1 MLREIEKGA
10 SSRDENGG
18 RSKSDAFPATC
29 SFFHPFR
36 RREQVG
42 QIHDQ
47 HDGKQES
54 MRPSRIASLVSDWPC
69 VLWLASFGYAQRDV
83 PRPVSD
89 FLRGLETDLTST
101 IDVAGLLAQS
111 RRDVCALLRYYGPAA
126 KAWQL
131 EPALAKEMGDDEL
144 FEFVVIRATSALAG
158 GCDLLSR
165 YDLRNLSFETIEKS
179 KVSERYWSETSEG
192 HCHISH
198 DGVSLTDSEGR
209 PIVLRNRSDLKD
221 YWKLQKRFKTKNQ
234 PFCFGKRLGYGNL
247 SSKSGLSQAR
257 VRAGFGGSSRMYQSA
272 SPFTRRK
279 SVCCPTPP
287 PHALHSAPGGPTAK
301 GDLPLSSCVVVRQ
314 RFLTPHLPKK
324 SPTTRTGTEEIPPG
338 ERWRVTPGSV
348 HWVPPPAAKRRGVSL
363 ASIEHD
369 CPDRRSM
376 HQ

>member
-1 MLREIEKGA
+1 M
-10 SSRDENGG
+10 
-18 RSKSDAFPATC
+18 
-29 SFFHPFR
+29 
-36 RREQVG
+36 
-42 QIHDQ
+42 
-47 HDGKQES
+47 
-54 MRPSRIASLVSDWPC
+54 
-69 VLWLASFGYAQRDV
+69 
-83 PRPVSD
+83 
-89 FLRGLETDLTST
+89 
-101 IDVAGLLAQS
+101 
-111 RRDVCALLRYYGPAA
+111 CALLRYYGPAA

-234 PFCFGKRLGYGNL
+234 SFCFGKRLGYGNL

-301 GDLPLSSCVVVRQ
+301 GDLPLSSCVVVTE
-314 RFLTPHLPKK
+314 RFLTPHLPKEITDDENRHGG
-324 SPTTRTGTEEIPPG
+324 SPSWEAVARDTGG
-338 ERWRVTPGSV
+338 
-348 HWVPPPAAKRRGVSL
+348 HWVPLPAANDAASHLRASSTTARTGVRCIS
-363 ASIEHD
+363 
-369 CPDRRSM
+369 
-376 HQ
+376 